1 MNMLKFLMKSQIKSS
16 QVNQKQGGFTL
27 IELLVA
33 AVIAS
38 LIITPLLGFMV
49 NVANRDSREQAKS
62 NSEQEIQTAL
72 NYISRELRQAIYVYD
87 AEGIDE
93 IRDQLPYD
101 DAEKSPVLV
110 FWKRDLVPGVVPTA
124 TNNSRDDAFVY
135 SLVAY
140 YLIKDNSNVWSR
152 ASRIGRWSIKD
163 GVAARSGGVSCPGY
177 DANVLYVA
185 DNCPDPGFAS
195 FTEQLEE
202 VGTLEQAMNRWEKNP
217 NAAYNFN
224 TNTLTVLTDYIDQTP
239 NPPVGAAATCPT
251 GFESDPVTPGNMTG
265 FYACVDVESVT
276 AQVFIRGNAMAR
288 IRDNNINYVAAN
300 STYFPTSSVR
310 IQGRGFLFR

>member
-1 MNMLKFLMKSQIKSS
+1 MLKFLMKSQIKSS
-16 QVNQKQGGFTL
+16 QVTQKQGGFTL

-49 NVANRDSREQAKS
+49 NVVNRDSREQAKS

-72 NYISRELRQAIYVYD
+72 NYISRDLRQAIYVYD
-87 AEGIDE
+87 SAGVNE
-93 IRDQLPYD
+93 IRTQLPYAND
-101 DAEKSPVLV
+101 NTKLPVLV
-110 FWKRDLVPGVVPTA
+110 FWKRDLVRDVVPTA

-140 YLIKDNSNVWSR
+140 YLIKDNNNVWSR
-152 ASRIGRWSIKD
+152 ASRIGRWSIRD

-185 DNCPDPGFAS
+185 LNHCPDPGFAS

-202 VGTLEQAMNRWEKNP
+202 VGTLEQAMNRWVKHPTPYTNP
-217 NAAYNFN
+217 
-224 TNTLTVLTDYIDQTP
+224 LTVLTDYIDQTP
-239 NPPVGAAATCPT
+239 NPVGAAATCPA
-251 GFESDPVTPGNMTG
+251 GFDNAPVTPGNMTG

-288 IRDNNINYVAAN
+288 IRDNNIDYVAAN
-300 STYFPTSSVR
+300 RTYFPTSSVR